1 MSFFL
6 LFPFIYSSLFFSSS
20 FFSFLFSFL
29 PLLIPYVFIGSHKV
43 SYRCPIS
50 SPSLRGGR
58 DRLVMVLCVFNFSS
72 WGGGVVVV
80 IVFFPFLFR
89 EWIMISPPGMR
100 KGGTRA
106 DE

>member
-1 MSFFL
+1 
-6 LFPFIYSSLFFSSS
+6 
-20 FFSFLFSFL
+20 
-29 PLLIPYVFIGSHKV
+29 
-43 SYRCPIS
+43 
-50 SPSLRGGR
+50 
-58 DRLVMVLCVFNFSS
+58 MVLCVFNFSS